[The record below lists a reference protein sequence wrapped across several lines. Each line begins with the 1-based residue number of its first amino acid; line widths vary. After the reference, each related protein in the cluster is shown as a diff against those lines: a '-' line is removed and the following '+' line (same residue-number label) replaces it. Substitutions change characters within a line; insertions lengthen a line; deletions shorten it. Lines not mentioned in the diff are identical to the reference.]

1 MVLEKFSKSLKSSRS
16 GSGPNR
22 EEYIE
27 VDVGGPASAARSSG
41 KIGIRIENIADFGDT
56 EKVLKFMREGDI
68 VMLKIKS
75 LREKDLSELKRA
87 VERLKR
93 TVMAQNGDLVGVEQD
108 WLLIVPQHV
117 TVHR

>member
-1 MVLEKFSKSLKSSRS
+1 MVLKELKKSLATGRASAGGDK
-16 GSGPNR
+16 
-22 EEYIE
+22 EEYVE
-27 VDVGGPASAARSSG
+27 VDVGGSGPGAARG
-41 KIGIRIENIADFGDT
+41 KIGIRIESIAEFGDT

-93 TVMAQNGDLVGVEQD
+93 TILAQNGDLVGVEQD
-108 WLLIVPQHV
+108 WLLVVPQHV